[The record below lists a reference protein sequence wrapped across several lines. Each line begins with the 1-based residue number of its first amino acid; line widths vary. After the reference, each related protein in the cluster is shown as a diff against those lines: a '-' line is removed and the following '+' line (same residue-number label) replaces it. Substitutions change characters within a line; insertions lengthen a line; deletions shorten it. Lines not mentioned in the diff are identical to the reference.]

1 MAHAPEHVEQYVC
14 VNCQVTYA
22 GSVTREDGE
31 RHFHPPDDCPVCG
44 DPDFVQL
51 GSYVHRALEGST

>member
-1 MAHAPEHVEQYVC
+1 
-14 VNCQVTYA
+14 VTYA

-51 GSYVHRALEGST
+51 ESYVHRALEQST